1 LEDVLP
7 IARTIQDANSGL
19 PMDREL
25 LASALGTTSSSS
37 GFRMKLTSSAKY
49 KLTVGGYSDENIA
62 LTPLGQQC
70 VAPQGPAEARASL
83 VGAASEPEIFR
94 NLYRLLNGKRMP
106 EELYARN
113 MLVRE
118 MAVHPD
124 LASECLSTVIAN
136 GLFSGILT
144 TEGRDLMVNFDEGP
158 TSDDVTHAI
167 ELGAP
172 RAPASSAL
180 SRLVEAQSGV
190 VLSTPSIFVGFYE
203 SSESVTFIVDTLNR
217 LGLNSVQGNLS
228 PDSQSLSL
236 SSDVTKAM
244 QVCDAGIV
252 VESETRADTD
262 SQDLSRERAIWLF
275 LGAATFQFGDK
286 VVLVGS
292 SSGASLAPP
301 QGIRTVKSTPD
312 NPEATA
318 LGILTALFEVG
329 AIKIVS

>member
-1 LEDVLP
+1 
-7 IARTIQDANSGL
+7 
-19 PMDREL
+19 
-25 LASALGTTSSSS
+25 
-37 GFRMKLTSSAKY
+37 
-49 KLTVGGYSDENIA
+49 
-62 LTPLGQQC
+62 
-70 VAPQGPAEARASL
+70 
-83 VGAASEPEIFR
+83 
-94 NLYRLLNGKRMP
+94 
-106 EELYARN
+106 
-113 MLVRE
+113 
-118 MAVHPD
+118 
-124 LASECLSTVIAN
+124 
-136 GLFSGILT
+136 
-144 TEGRDLMVNFDEGP
+144 
-158 TSDDVTHAI
+158 
-167 ELGAP
+167 
-172 RAPASSAL
+172 
-180 SRLVEAQSGV
+180 
-190 VLSTPSIFVGFYE
+190 SIFVGFYE